1 MNSFAFF
8 ICLIVLIIV
17 FVMRKKMVEY
27 LFEEFDIY
35 IGSEVVVYIVSILF
49 IALILVGMLRDG
61 TKEKYSDISQNYEK
75 MRPKTDDKP
84 HRYFDIDFDSL
95 FPKR

>member
-1 MNSFAFF
+1 
-8 ICLIVLIIV
+8 
-17 FVMRKKMVEY
+17 MRKKMVEY